1 MESPGARSVIGGED
15 NGTTMGDDQPTVS
28 THVLDTEHGRPAAGV
43 SVSLFRREGD
53 AERLV
58 GEGTTDADGRISRLL
73 EEELLPGAYRLVFD
87 LEGAGPAES
96 AEAAGGGFFRRVTL
110 DVAIDDPTRSY
121 HVPLLVAPFAV
132 TTYRGS

>member
-1 MESPGARSVIGGED
+1 
-15 NGTTMGDDQPTVS
+15 MGDDQPTVS
-28 THVLDTEHGRPAAGV
+28 THVLDTERGRPAAGV

-87 LEGAGPAES
+87 LEGAAPPES
-96 AEAAGGGFFRRVTL
+96 ADSAGGGFFRRVTL